1 MDFIVQSW
9 NKAAETT
16 YGWTAEQAIGKPY
29 QELLQPDYMHLTRD
43 EVIQI
48 FNETGS
54 YMGEVIHQHKD
65 GTPINIMIS
74 VSTIEDNDGNPVG
87 VVTVNRD
94 ITDRIK
100 TQEALRKSEKEYRNL
115 VDNAL
120 VGVFKTS
127 LEGQILYAN
136 EAVADMLDFDSAEDL
151 MSEEVITRYRYPQQ
165 REQFLEQIRE
175 KDQVANFE
183 FEVVTKKGRYKH
195 ALMNATIE
203 SDTIS
208 GMIMDI
214 TDLKQAETIL
224 LLTMQELERS
234 NEELEQFAFVA
245 SHDLQEPLRMVTN
258 FLQLLE
264 QRYKGELDADADEF
278 IAFAVDGAARMKR
291 MIKDLLDYSR
301 VGTRGQA
308 FVTTD
313 CETIFEEVCKNLK
326 VTIEDNA
333 VTLTHDPLPRIMG
346 DETQLGQLFQN
357 LIANAIKFRSDQSPE
372 IHVGA
377 VQENSKWVFS
387 IEDNGIGI
395 DPEYA
400 DRIFVIFQRL
410 HPDGEYPGSGIGLS
424 ISKRIVER
432 HGGQI
437 WVESKPGAGS
447 TFFFTLPVE
456 RADGK
461 MDT

>member
-1 MDFIVQSW
+1 
-9 NKAAETT
+9 
-16 YGWTAEQAIGKPY
+16 
-29 QELLQPDYMHLTRD
+29 
-43 EVIQI
+43 
-48 FNETGS
+48 
-54 YMGEVIHQHKD
+54 
-65 GTPINIMIS
+65 
-74 VSTIEDNDGNPVG
+74 
-87 VVTVNRD
+87 
-94 ITDRIK
+94 
-100 TQEALRKSEKEYRNL
+100 
-115 VDNAL
+115 
-120 VGVFKTS
+120 
-127 LEGQILYAN
+127 
-136 EAVADMLDFDSAEDL
+136 
-151 MSEEVITRYRYPQQ
+151 
-165 REQFLEQIRE
+165 
-175 KDQVANFE
+175 
-183 FEVVTKKGRYKH
+183 
-195 ALMNATIE
+195 
-203 SDTIS
+203 
-208 GMIMDI
+208 
-214 TDLKQAETIL
+214 
-224 LLTMQELERS
+224 
-234 NEELEQFAFVA
+234 
-245 SHDLQEPLRMVTN
+245 MVTN